1 MAFGCFSHVLSGLL
15 LEIRNTS
22 HRAGSRTRLQERQ
35 PMVSQVRGGCWNKNN
50 CPLLRR
56 SWALLVGCK
65 VNVGVKRPA
74 IGLAGLARPEKSVAF
89 LDGLCC
95 YPAGDDDGLDG
106 LDWVGPEIVR
116 ARDMGL
122 LTAGPGWDGSPI
134 TFFPQLFFA
143 SVRKTAFLTVWSLL
157 STWLL
162 FDSRRKIMM
171 RLFCCCNG
179 AQFFCSLF
187 HHVDSDK
194 ERPFMC
200 V

>member
-1 MAFGCFSHVLSGLL
+1 
-15 LEIRNTS
+15 
-22 HRAGSRTRLQERQ
+22 
-35 PMVSQVRGGCWNKNN
+35 MVSQVRGGCWNKNN

-74 IGLAGLARPEKSVAF
+74 IGLAGLARPERSLAF

-122 LTAGPGWDGSPI
+122 VNRRAWLGWITHHFLPPVVLCFGSKDCLLDCVVPAVN
-134 TFFPQLFFA
+134 LA
-143 SVRKTAFLTVWSLL
+143 SL
-157 STWLL
+157 
-162 FDSRRKIMM
+162 
-171 RLFCCCNG
+171 
-179 AQFFCSLF
+179 
-187 HHVDSDK
+187 
-194 ERPFMC
+194 
-200 V
+200 